1 MLLDLR
7 MVQDPLQFQLELG
20 IHTQCE
26 ELNEVSTHI
35 CPITVGHMYSMYSL
49 SSVSVAEVCD
59 PSTVMLRLTFICPPR
74 IHPFPTPSV
83 CLLRRAMSCG
93 GVLETAT

>member
-26 ELNEVSTHI
+26 ELNGVSTH
-35 CPITVGHMYSMYSL
+35 
-49 SSVSVAEVCD
+49 
-59 PSTVMLRLTFICPPR
+59 
-74 IHPFPTPSV
+74 
-83 CLLRRAMSCG
+83 MSDNS
-93 GVLETAT
+93 